1 MKNKLV
7 LQRKKTLLLVLTI
20 VTIVSINFMLL
31 VKYQEL
37 ASEYEYLEI
46 KYFSTRY
53 ELIALRYAP
62 MTHTEFGMQV
72 YGGYQVLLYNGE
84 ITIDEFEEQLRQANE
99 VIGNE
104 TGTDN

>member
-7 LQRKKTLLLVLTI
+7 LQRQKTLLLVLVI
-20 VTIVSINFMLL
+20 VTIISINLIFL

-37 ASEYEYLEI
+37 ASEHDYLEM

-53 ELIALRYAP
+53 ELIARKYAP
-62 MTHTEFGMQV
+62 MMQTEFGIQV
-72 YGGYQVLLYNGE
+72 YGGYQFLLFNGE
-84 ITIDEFEEQLRQANE
+84 ITIDEFEERLRQANE

-104 TGTDN
+104 TGTGN

>member
-1 MKNKLV
+1 M

-20 VTIVSINFMLL
+20 VTIVSINLMFL

-37 ASEYEYLEI
+37 ASEHDYLEI

-53 ELIALRYAP
+53 ELIALKYAP
-62 MTHTEFGMQV
+62 MMHTEFGIQV
-72 YGGYQVLLYNGE
+72 YGGYQFLLYNGE

-99 VIGNE
+99 VIENE
-104 TGTDN
+104 TRTNN

>member
-1 MKNKLV
+1 MKNKLM

-20 VTIVSINFMLL
+20 VTIVSINLMFL

-37 ASEYEYLEI
+37 ASEHDYLEI

-53 ELIALRYAP
+53 ELIALKYAP
-62 MTHTEFGMQV
+62 MMHTEFGIQV
-72 YGGYQVLLYNGE
+72 YGGYQFLLYNGE

-99 VIGNE
+99 VIENE
-104 TGTDN
+104 TRTNN

>member
-20 VTIVSINFMLL
+20 VTIVSINLMFL

-37 ASEYEYLEI
+37 ASEHEYLEI

-53 ELIALRYAP
+53 ELIALKYAP
-62 MTHTEFGMQV
+62 MMHTEFGIQV
-72 YGGYQVLLYNGE
+72 YGGYQFLLYNGE

-99 VIGNE
+99 VIENE
-104 TGTDN
+104 TRTNN

>member
-7 LQRKKTLLLVLTI
+7 LQRKKTLLLILVF
-20 VTIVSINFMLL
+20 VSIISINLIFL

-37 ASEYEYLEI
+37 ASEHDYLEM

-53 ELIALRYAP
+53 ELIARKYAP
-62 MTHTEFGMQV
+62 MMQTEFGMQV